1 MLTSHELFG
10 FMPPALAA
18 DILEHAHTNDRE
30 LYRAT
35 LNAVASARKVRPVFL
50 DRQPRKERHIGM
62 VGYLSRP
69 GMEMAAG
76 TMLRGWLLKA
86 HKSLLASFLDGVGI
100 AHKDGVVDNLPESV
114 DDTKLKSSVDTLLA
128 KHSPDV
134 VKVYLH
140 SFNTMN
146 ESQWKNLETL
156 LKDDARLQF

>member
-100 AHKDGVVDNLPESV
+100 AHKDGVVDSLPESV